1 MAKILTSQKFKC
13 GGGTVGILI
22 ECGKDPEH
30 WSAYTHRTF
39 WAIPWINDNFF
50 RKFWSNSWS

>member
-39 WAIPWINDNFF
+39 WAIP
-50 RKFWSNSWS
+50 